1 MNHPQRSRSLDAFT
15 RPRHPRIPTG
25 FCLNAQGCEA
35 RATLGH
41 RPRNLPNRNAVA
53 TRALPPAHLG
63 SATTPLAL
71 WLLPNANPRSE
82 SARQPSP
89 DRRNPLG
96 LANENATDHPFHMP
110 QSLSAV
116 YIHLGFS
123 TKDRRP
129 LLRDKPTRDALH
141 SYLGGVSKQL
151 DCPPI
156 LAGGVEDHVH
166 LLARFGRT
174 ITQAEW
180 VKELKRVSNLWLKE
194 RGRDFADFEWQG
206 GYADFG
212 VSQSNLE
219 QVKQYIANQEEHHR
233 KMSFQ
238 DELRVL
244 LRKHE
249 IERDEKYV
257 WD

>member
-1 MNHPQRSRSLDAFT
+1 MNAIRFGRVITPRRRFT
-15 RPRHPRIPTG
+15 
-25 FCLNAQGCEA
+25 FA
-35 RATLGH
+35 
-41 RPRNLPNRNAVA
+41 
-53 TRALPPAHLG
+53 
-63 SATTPLAL
+63 
-71 WLLPNANPRSE
+71 
-82 SARQPSP
+82 
-89 DRRNPLG
+89 
-96 LANENATDHPFHMP
+96 LANRAAISHPPEMP

-116 YIHLGFS
+116 YIHLVFS
-123 TKDRRP
+123 TKDRRQ

-219 QVKQYIANQEEHHR
+219 QVKQYIANQEAHHR
-233 KMSFQ
+233 KIGFQ
-238 DELRVL
+238 DELRAL

-249 IERDEKYV
+249 IEWDEKYV

>member
-1 MNHPQRSRSLDAFT
+1 MPEESPD
-15 RPRHPRIPTG
+15 PKG
-25 FCLNAQGCEA
+25 
-35 RATLGH
+35 
-41 RPRNLPNRNAVA
+41 VA
-53 TRALPPAHLG
+53 TERK
-63 SATTPLAL
+63 
-71 WLLPNANPRSE
+71 
-82 SARQPSP
+82 
-89 DRRNPLG
+89 
-96 LANENATDHPFHMP
+96 ENMP
-110 QSLSAV
+110 QSLFVV
-116 YIHLGFS
+116 YIHMVFS
-123 TKDRRP
+123 TKERRP
-129 LLRDKPTRDALH
+129 FLRDHRIREKAH
-141 SYLGGVSKQL
+141 AYLGEVSKRL

-212 VSQSNLE
+212 VSRSNLE
-219 QVKQYIANQEEHHR
+219 QVRQYIANQEEHHR

-249 IERDEKYV
+249 IEWDEKYV